1 MFRYLKT
8 NRAQA
13 VSGEYVLVFFLV
25 VGMMTAMTFYFKRAV
40 QARIYDARN
49 TMFNTVLIRAKKT
62 GYYTG
67 NLLAE
72 YEPYYDVNRVS
83 TIVRKANI
91 QTKLLPGASSG
102 IFRKV
107 SDEITAAQIGSETA
121 PPKEAR

>member
-1 MFRYLKT
+1 MLRYLKT

-25 VGMMTAMTFYFKRAV
+25 VGMMTAMTVYFKRAV

-49 TMFNTVLIRAKKT
+49 TMLNMVLIRAKKT
-62 GYYTG
+62 GYYPG
-67 NLLAE
+67 NLQTE
-72 YEPYYDVNRVS
+72 YEPYYDANRVS
-83 TIVRKANI
+83 TIVRKVNM

-107 SDEITAAQIGSETA
+107 SDEITAVQVESETA
-121 PPKEAR
+121 PPKEAK